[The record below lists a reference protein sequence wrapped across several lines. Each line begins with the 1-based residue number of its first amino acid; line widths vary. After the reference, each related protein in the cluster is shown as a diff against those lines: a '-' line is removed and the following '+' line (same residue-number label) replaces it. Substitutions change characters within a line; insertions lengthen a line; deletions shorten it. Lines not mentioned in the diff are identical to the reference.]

1 MNKKNS
7 SNYKYVIAISSFILM
22 ATSFSIV
29 NSISTIL
36 VAPITTA
43 NNFSL
48 SEYSLLFT
56 INAITIS
63 ICSPIVGSSLNKVN
77 IKIIM
82 SIGSILTGIGFMLY
96 SFANNILQFYAIG
109 IVVSI
114 GICSLTT
121 IPISTMISDWF
132 EPEKKGSVMGIVFA
146 GIGTGTFFWM
156 QLVSRILEKYS
167 YKLVYLLL
175 GSVVFIVS
183 LIISLFIAKRPSQ
196 SYVKSKELNNDSGDN
211 SLNKKSLSFSSI
223 SKTPNFWSFSIGLL
237 LFGISFA
244 GVKQHYQT
252 YFSLL
257 GYSLSFNANM
267 GSILALIGVFTN
279 IIGGILF
286 DKFNT
291 RKVLACFGFLTFT
304 SIIFLLLAKN
314 PIFIYLFIIFYG
326 MTMCIA
332 SIWPSLGVSK
342 IFSDT
347 DYSVIFG
354 VSSMF
359 NTIGGSI
366 GPFLSGL
373 IADTSFGYPIA
384 WITYAILTIIC
395 YSLFIK
401 SIK

>member
-1 MNKKNS
+1 
-7 SNYKYVIAISSFILM
+7 YVIAISSFILM

-36 VAPITTA
+36 VAPITSA

-63 ICSPIVGSSLNKVN
+63 ICSPIVGSLLNKVN

-183 LIISLFIAKRPSQ
+183 LIISLFIAKRPS
-196 SYVKSKELNNDSGDN
+196 
-211 SLNKKSLSFSSI
+211 
-223 SKTPNFWSFSIGLL
+223 
-237 LFGISFA
+237 
-244 GVKQHYQT
+244 
-252 YFSLL
+252 
-257 GYSLSFNANM
+257 
-267 GSILALIGVFTN
+267 
-279 IIGGILF
+279 
-286 DKFNT
+286 
-291 RKVLACFGFLTFT
+291 
-304 SIIFLLLAKN
+304 
-314 PIFIYLFIIFYG
+314 
-326 MTMCIA
+326 
-332 SIWPSLGVSK
+332 
-342 IFSDT
+342 
-347 DYSVIFG
+347 
-354 VSSMF
+354 
-359 NTIGGSI
+359 
-366 GPFLSGL
+366 
-373 IADTSFGYPIA
+373 
-384 WITYAILTIIC
+384 
-395 YSLFIK
+395 
-401 SIK
+401 